1 MRSVLTGIVIVLA
14 VALLVWGG
22 LHVFIRPV
30 NPAQKTPEGH
40 FRTACWTCH
49 FVSGNADIV
58 EE

>member
-30 NPAQKTPEGH
+30 NPAQGTPEGH
-40 FRTACWTCH
+40 FSTACWTCH
-49 FVSGNADIV
+49 FVSGNVDFV